1 MKLKLTILFVI
12 MGMILPGLLAAAEVL
27 TRDDFVN
34 KVVTEKNLVKTADNF
49 IILFDSSNSMASRY
63 KKGMPESR
71 YDVAKR
77 ILREK
82 LAQLPDL
89 GYNAGLYLF
98 TPYKEV
104 YPAGPFNKSSF
115 MQAVDSLPA
124 EPKGP
129 TLLPQALRNIEPILN
144 GLSGKTVVFIFSDG
158 TYSQMGDFRDP
169 EDYTLEMANKHDVC
183 FYMIGSPQDN
193 RAQKQ
198 LTDMAKANACSRVIP
213 FERFIEN
220 PEYAMGALYVVN
232 ATQRIETT
240 TEKKIIGL
248 NVKNIHYDFDS
259 AKIDMDYFD
268 EVDDLGAFLQKNPT
282 AYVLLEGYTDNTGS
296 EEYNLQL
303 SLRRAE
309 SVANYLKD
317 KYMIADERIVMNYYG
332 AANPVAS
339 NANAEGRAMNR
350 RVEVAVGGL

>member
-1 MKLKLTILFVI
+1 MKLKLTIFLMV
-12 MGMILPGLLAAAEVL
+12 MGIFLPGLVTAAEIL
-27 TRDDFVN
+27 TQDDFVN

-49 IILFDSSNSMASRY
+49 IVLFDSSNSMASPY
-63 KKGMPESR
+63 KKGMPETK
-71 YDVAKR
+71 YDLAKS
-77 ILREK
+77 ILKEK

-104 YPAGPFNKSSF
+104 YPMGPFDKAGF
-115 MQAVDSLPA
+115 MQAVDSLPP

-129 TLLPQALRNIEPILN
+129 TFLPQGLRNVEPVLN

-158 TYSQMGDFRDP
+158 TYSQMGDFRNP
-169 EDYTLEMANKHDVC
+169 EDYTLEMAQKHDVC

-193 RAQKQ
+193 RAQKR
-198 LTDMAKANACSRVIP
+198 LMDMAKANACSRVIP

-220 PEYAMGALYVVN
+220 PEYAAGALYVVN

-240 TEKKIIGL
+240 TETKIVGL
-248 NVKNIHYDFDS
+248 KVKNVQYAFDS

-268 EVDDLGAFLQKNPT
+268 EVDDLGAFLQKNPA
-282 AYVLLEGYTDNTGS
+282 AYVLLEGYTDDTGS
-296 EEYNLQL
+296 AEYNLQL

-309 SVANYLKD
+309 SVANYLKE
-317 KYMIADERIVMNYYG
+317 KYMIAEERIVMNYYG

-339 NANAEGRAMNR
+339 NGTAEGRAMNR

>member
-1 MKLKLTILFVI
+1 
-12 MGMILPGLLAAAEVL
+12 
-27 TRDDFVN
+27 
-34 KVVTEKNLVKTADNF
+34 
-49 IILFDSSNSMASRY
+49 MASRY